1 MANPGGWWQTQRF
14 SSKGD
19 PAAPESAGFTFDP
32 AYTFPLDP
40 AGPPGWLT
48 ALSAGGETTFHRSTH
63 PDGDRRQDSAAPVV
77 VAGAAGMTSFSLGA
91 WSSAPVTYDPV
102 PGDTVPPPADD
113 TPPAEAAPGTG
124 RTWSIGQQVVFI
136 DGTVSDVAVLMAG
149 LNPNVLA
156 VILPDET
163 DGVVAI
169 ADWLSDHDVHDLASI
184 AIVSHGAEGVLLL
197 GSAALEATTLDRYES
212 ELARIGAALADD
224 GDLLLYSC
232 DVGRNDAGAA
242 FVELIAAATGADVAA
257 ASHMIGSAG
266 GGGTFLLDVN
276 FGQVEAGTPF
286 TALAQAAFTD
296 ELATAVNQLYY
307 TTTGASSG
315 SSANRVAQIGVNGTA
330 TVGSPTTLRDASQ
343 EAGWI
348 NVPSITVDP
357 AAGKFFIV
365 NSNAGTAASIL
376 SGTINTASALTSL
389 VSYAANTY
397 RIGDVT
403 IDQPNQDLYYTLFP
417 TQLATPAADV
427 GVWKMK
433 ENGTGVTQVIG
444 GYTSVSATTI
454 PNAVALDLANSL
466 VWFSEGANVG
476 ASSRLL
482 FGNVVSGTK
491 SAAVITHA
499 TGTLIRDILVH
510 NGTLYYSTANG
521 GAVGGNNIFAV
532 PYTVTGTGA
541 SATATIGTVSTLYAG
556 ANAGNPVSIAI
567 DPVTGRLYSAGA
579 SVISPS
585 IPDVAI
591 NVGTITGGGAMQT
604 IFTQDNGTSAINGA
618 GLFFES
624 TPTVTATGT
633 VTHAV
638 GGSAVTIAA
647 GAGVVSPSG
656 FTLKSATVAITGGNF
671 VNDGDTLTAVT
682 AGTSIS
688 AVFSG
693 DTLTLSGIDTAAHY
707 QQVLKSV
714 TYKSTAGDPTN
725 GGANTTRTVTWT
737 VNDGVILSSS
747 PTTTIK
753 LQGLPTVVAGGTV
766 SFSGG
771 GSPVTLASGL
781 TVTDPFSATLVG
793 ATIVVGGL
801 VSGDVLNF
809 VNQGGIIGNYVA
821 GTGTLTLAGTSA
833 LATYQTALRSVT
845 YSFNPGNG
853 DPTNGGSAT
862 SRTISWTVNDGAA
875 SSALVTS
882 ALNVVHVA
890 PTITTSGTVTFG
902 TGHPNPALDPTLTVT
917 APNSFGL
924 LHGATVT
931 ITGGNFLGESD
942 VLTATT
948 LGTSISFVYNPS
960 LNIGTLSGSDT
971 VANYQA
977 VLRSVTISSGI
988 IDPTNGGANP
998 TRTIAWVVN
1007 DGVLNSATS
1016 NSFAEAA
1023 VCFAEGTGIAT
1034 PRGDVAVEALRPGDP
1049 ILTHPGAERRIKW
1062 VGQRQID
1069 LARLGHPRH
1078 LQPIRILAGAFA
1090 PGIPARDLRLS
1101 PAHAVLLDGVLVPVE
1116 LLINGASIIRDTA
1129 CRTVTYHHV
1138 ELDTHDVLLSEGLAT
1153 ETYLDTGNRTFFAN
1167 AEGPVQLHPHLGL
1180 VTRTDAS
1187 CAPFAIDPATV
1198 EPLWHRL
1205 RARTAAL
1212 GPRVP
1217 DRNDTTRDPD
1227 LHVMVSGR
1235 RLNPVSRAD
1244 GRYVFI
1250 LPASDQPVMLVSR
1263 SAVPSD
1269 ARPWLGD
1276 HRALGVMM
1284 ARLTRRGLDGARHPI
1299 PLDHADLNIGWW
1311 APERHGKDTLRRWT
1325 TGRAVL
1331 PPHPGPSVLEIE
1343 IGATLDYALEAA
1355 VRRLAA

>member
-1 MANPGGWWQTQRF
+1 MADRGGWWQAHRF
-14 SSKGD
+14 STKGGLSTPGSDD
-19 PAAPESAGFTFDP
+19 PTFAPTFTFMH
-32 AYTFPLDP
+32 DP
-40 AGPPGWLT
+40 AGAPGWLPNVT
-48 ALSAGGETTFHRSTH
+48 DGAAPLFPHDAR
-63 PDGDRRQDSAAPVV
+63 PDNGRRQDSPSHV
-77 VAGAAGMTSFSLGA
+77 VAAGASGLTPFGLAT
-91 WSSAPVTYDPV
+91 SAPPTYEQDV
-102 PGDTVPPPADD
+102 PDTEADD
-113 TPPAEAAPGTG
+113 APAAETPPI
-124 RTWSIGQQVVFI
+124 TWPVGQPWTIGQQVVFI
-136 DGTVSDVAVLMAG
+136 DSAVVDAAVLMAG

-156 VILPDET
+156 VILPDGE

-169 ADWLSDHDVHDLASI
+169 ADWLTEHGAHDLGSI
-184 AIVSHGAEGVLLL
+184 AIVSHGAKGVLLL
-197 GSAALEATTLDRYES
+197 GSAALDATSLVRYDAD
-212 ELARIGAALADD
+212 LARIGSALADD
-224 GDLLLYSC
+224 GDILLYAC
-232 DVGRNDAGAA
+232 DVGRDDAGAA
-242 FVELIAAATGADVAA
+242 FVEMLSAATGADVAA
-257 ASHMIGSAG
+257 ASHMIGSANAG
-266 GGGTFLLDVN
+266 GSFLLDVN
-276 FGQVEAGTPF
+276 FGQVEAGSPF
-286 TALAQAAFTD
+286 TALAQATFTD

-307 TTTGASSG
+307 TSTGATTP
-315 SSANRVAQIGVNGTA
+315 SANRVAQIGVNGT
-330 TVGSPTTLRDASQ
+330 TQVGSPTTLRDASQ

-357 AAGKFFIV
+357 AADRFFIV
-365 NSNAGTAASIL
+365 NSNIGTAASIL
-376 SGTINTASALTSL
+376 SGSINTPGALTSIR
-389 VSYAANTY
+389 SYAANTY
-397 RIGDVT
+397 RIGDIT
-403 IDQPNQDLYYTLFP
+403 IDQPNKDLYFTLFP
-417 TQLATPAADV
+417 TQLSTPASDV

-433 ENGTGVTQVIG
+433 EDGTGATQVVG
-444 GYTSVSATTI
+444 GYASVSATTI
-454 PNAVALDLANSL
+454 PNAVALDLSNSL
-466 VWFSEGANVG
+466 VWFSEGASIG

-491 SAAVITHA
+491 SSALITHNA
-499 TGTLIRDILVH
+499 GTLIRDIVVN

-521 GAVGGNNIFAV
+521 GTVAGNNIFAV
-532 PYTVTGTGA
+532 PYTVTGSGA
-541 SATATIGTVSTLYAG
+541 SASATLGTVSTLYAG
-556 ANAGNPVSIAI
+556 ANAGNPVSLAI

-579 SVISPS
+579 SPVAGTPTS
-585 IPDVAI
+585 VAI
-591 NVGTITGGGAMQT
+591 NVGTIAGGGSMQSL
-604 IFTQDNGTSAINGA
+604 FTQSNGTSSVNGG

-638 GGSAVTIAA
+638 GGAAVTIAA

-693 DTLTLSGIDTAAHY
+693 DTLTLSGVDTAAKY

-753 LQGLPTVVAGGTV
+753 LQGLPTVVAGGTA

-771 GSPVTLASGL
+771 GSAVLLDTGL
-781 TVTDPFSATLVG
+781 TITNPFSATLVG

-821 GTGTLTLAGTSA
+821 GTGTLTLSGTSA
-833 LATYQTALRSVT
+833 LATYQAALRSVT

-853 DPTNGGSAT
+853 DPTDGGSET
-862 SRTISWTVNDGAA
+862 SRTISWTVNDGAL
-875 SSALVTS
+875 SSNAVTS
-882 ALNVVHVA
+882 ALNVIHVA
-890 PTITTSGTVTFG
+890 PTINTSGTVTFG

-924 LHGATVT
+924 LHSATVT
-931 ITGGNFLGESD
+931 ITGGNFLGEND
-942 VLTATT
+942 ILTATT
-948 LGTSISFVYNPS
+948 LGTSITFFYNPA
-960 LNIGTLSGSDT
+960 LNIGFLSGADT
-971 VANYQA
+971 VANYQS

-988 IDPTNGGANP
+988 VDPTNSGANP

-1007 DGVLNSATS
+1007 DGVLDSAAD

-1034 PRGDVAVEALRPGDP
+1034 PRGDVPVEALRPGDP
-1049 ILTHPGAERRIKW
+1049 ILTHAGAERRIKW

-1078 LQPIRILAGAFA
+1078 LQPVRVLAGAFA

-1116 LLINGASIIRDTA
+1116 LLINGASIVRDTA
-1129 CRTVTYHHV
+1129 CRTVTYFHV

-1153 ETYLDTGNRTFFAN
+1153 ESYLDTGNRSFFAN
-1167 AEGPVQLHPHLGL
+1167 AEGPVQLHPHLGP

-1198 EPLWHRL
+1198 EPLWQRL
-1205 RARTAAL
+1205 LGRTAAL
-1212 GPRVP
+1212 GGPVP
-1217 DRNDTTRDPD
+1217 ERNDTTRDPD
-1227 LHVMVSGR
+1227 LHVMIGGR
-1235 RLNPVSRAD
+1235 RLNPVSHVNGRA
-1244 GRYVFI
+1244 VFI
-1250 LPASDQPVMLVSR
+1250 LPASEQPVMLVSR

-1276 HRALGVMM
+1276 HRDLGVMV
-1284 ARLTRRGLDGARHPI
+1284 ARLTRHGLDGARHPI
-1299 PLDHADLNIGWW
+1299 PLDHADLNTGWW
-1311 APERHGKDTLRRWT
+1311 APEWHGKDTLRRWT
-1325 TGRAVL
+1325 NGRAVL
-1331 PPHPGPSVLEIE
+1331 PPHPGVSVLEVE

-1355 VRRLAA
+1355 VGRLAA